1 MFFYYKIF
9 LFNKLKDWF
18 TEIWYQ
24 ESKRGDVKNERWI
37 FLEENQPRYE
47 KSLIRRKQSI
57 ISINLFM
64 FSYKFLDG
72 MSNKTMQM

>member
-1 MFFYYKIF
+1 MSNNI
-9 LFNKLKDWF
+9 KDWF

-37 FLEENQPRYE
+37 FLEENWPRYE

-57 ISINLFM
+57 ISINLIM
-64 FSYKFLDG
+64 LSCKFLDG
-72 MSNKTMQM
+72 MSNKTMLM

>member
-1 MFFYYKIF
+1 LSNNI
-9 LFNKLKDWF
+9 KDWF

-37 FLEENQPRYE
+37 FLEENWPRYE

-57 ISINLFM
+57 ISINLIM
-64 FSYKFLDG
+64 LSCKFLDG
-72 MSNKTMQM
+72 MSNKTMLM